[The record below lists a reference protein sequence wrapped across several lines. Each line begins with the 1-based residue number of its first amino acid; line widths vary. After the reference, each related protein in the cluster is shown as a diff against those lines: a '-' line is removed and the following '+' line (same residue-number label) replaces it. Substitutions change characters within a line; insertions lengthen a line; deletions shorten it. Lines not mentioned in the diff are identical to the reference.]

1 MYDIEKEKIIE
12 FIYSIKNKDELQ
24 LSVNYGIFAILIKDL
39 FNIGELVAIVKV
51 LKPEEV
57 QYVMLRVGD
66 KYYDSQGEWTKDE
79 IMSCQKNGYG
89 IVEIDENSI
98 EKSTVSNMTVAELV
112 SMLKF

>member
-12 FIYSIKNKDELQ
+12 FIGSIKNKDELQ
-24 LSVNYGIFAILIKDL
+24 LSVNCGIFAILIKDL
-39 FNIGELVAIVKV
+39 FNIGKLVAVVEV

-57 QYVMLRVGD
+57 QYVMLRIGD

-79 IMSCQKNGYG
+79 IIESNEYEM
-89 IVEIDENSI
+89 VEIDENSI
-98 EKSTVSNMTVAELV
+98 EKSTMPTMTVAELI